1 MFLAILTL
9 VTALSISAVA
19 IYYSVAG
26 LVAIFAAAAIP
37 IIIMGGV
44 LEIGKLVTAV
54 WLHKYWGRA
63 TWWLRTYLSAAVII
77 LMFITSMGIFGFL
90 SKAHIEQTSAAGE
103 GVAQIEQIEAEIARQ
118 QAVIARA
125 EQIVETTQTS
135 GTGADQNIQS
145 QIDREQQRIDTAYD
159 RVQPAIEATRAQ
171 LESDKQFYLDQLPGI
186 DEKLTQFETLSRIDT
201 NDEEQ
206 VKRLQA
212 FVGARPDGAY
222 GGGTARAVK
231 AFKEGLEAERT
242 DILAKVEELKANS
255 AEEIARLRSRA
266 ESEIDDSNKLITR
279 LRSQLGTSTGEDID
293 AIIDEQNARIK
304 TANAELDTLTE
315 EKFQL
320 EAQYRALEAEVGPI
334 KYIAEF
340 IYGEQADKNL
350 LEEAVRWVII
360 VIIVVFDP
368 LAVLLLIA
376 SQYTFGY
383 AREGNDA
390 ITEEKEDES
399 DSDGGPENPDGDGPP
414 DGTNP
419 GSKEPVP
426 EEQTTDS
433 EETQESL
440 EEWYSEEDE
449 KRMDVIG
456 QNGNDGLHY
465 DEVDQFSEED
475 PVSKEERNEQINE
488 IIEEIE
494 TQAKT
499 IEEQVDT
506 DVNEEKSDLAA
517 WNKMIEE
524 AERAAEEEDEDE
536 DEFEGVSPNEKVAMQ
551 QWKAD
556 NPNSSLKIQRRLYRN
571 GKIDELPWKQ
581 YLEPE
586 DDYPKVD
593 PDVLEAARWAEE
605 QIEKQQSSY
614 VQNSEQSESTIW
626 QRVKQAKNDN

>member
-9 VTALSISAVA
+9 ITALSISAVA

-54 WLHKYWGRA
+54 WLHKHWHRA
-63 TWWLRTYLSAAVII
+63 TWWLKTYLSTAVIV

-103 GVAQIEQIEAEIARQ
+103 GVAQIEQIEKEIARQ

-125 EQIVETTQTS
+125 EQIIETTQTS

-159 RVQPAIEATRAQ
+159 RVQPAIDATRAQ
-171 LESDKQFYLDQLPGI
+171 LESDKKFYLDQLPGI
-186 DEKLTQFETLSRIDT
+186 DEKLAQFETLSRIDT

-212 FVGARPDGAY
+212 LVGARPDGAY

-231 AFKEGLEAERT
+231 AYKEGLEAERT

-304 TANAELDTLTE
+304 SANIELDTLTE
-315 EKFQL
+315 EKFTL
-320 EAQYRALEAEVGPI
+320 EAEYRKLEAEVGPI

-360 VIIVVFDP
+360 VIILVFDP

-376 SQYTFGY
+376 SQYTFNWY
-383 AREGNDA
+383 RSENE
-390 ITEEKEDES
+390 TTTEKEDES
-399 DSDGGPENPDGDGPP
+399 NSDDDGPEDPDRDGPTN
-414 DGTNP
+414 GTDT
-419 GSKEPVP
+419 GSEEPIP
-426 EEQTTDS
+426 EEQAINLEQVEKVQINTTPEQ
-433 EETQESL
+433 EEALQLLAEQTQEWPEKL
-440 EEWYSEEDE
+440 NFDHELQGLTEDLNRE
-449 KRMDVIG
+449 KI
-456 QNGNDGLHY
+456 
-465 DEVDQFSEED
+465 DEAVEG
-475 PVSKEERNEQINE
+475 SKTQTK
-488 IIEEIE
+488 EIE
-494 TQAKT
+494 TTLDSEFNQ
-499 IEEQVDT
+499 EEQYDET
-506 DVNEEKSDLAA
+506 DEEILESVH
-517 WNKMIEE
+517 E
-524 AERAAEEEDEDE
+524 AERE
-536 DEFEGVSPNEKVAMQ
+536 AMRL
-551 QWKAD
+551 WKAD
-556 NPNSSLKIQRRLYRN
+556 NPDDSLKRQRLLLKT
-571 GKIDELPWKQ
+571 GKIDLLPWETDE
-581 YLEPE
+581 YLEL
-586 DDYPKVD
+586 DDDATEALRWIAEQQDLKKKIEVD
-593 PDVLEAARWAEE
+593 RETRPDSNQKRK
-605 QIEKQQSSY
+605 IDY
-614 VQNSEQSESTIW
+614 VQNSEQSTESIW
-626 QRVKQAKNDN
+626 NQIKNKK